1 MRDMILNAIKTKMIG
16 QMNAHIA
23 NAEVML
29 NNPVGARDR
38 ATVIDTIEKEMAALQ
53 HLNGKLNVLTK
64 YFERSNENAI
74 ENQQQEKEKSKSK

>member
-23 NAEVML
+23 NIEVML

-38 ATVIDTIEKEMAALQ
+38 ATVVDTIEKEMSALE
-53 HLNGKLNVLTK
+53 HLDGRINVLVK
-64 YFERSNENAI
+64 YFQGKQEQAI
-74 ENQQQEKEKSKSK
+74 EEQKEKPKSK

>member
-38 ATVIDTIEKEMAALQ
+38 ATVIDTIEKELSALE
-53 HLNGKLNVLTK
+53 HLDGRLNVLTK

-74 ENQQQEKEKSKSK
+74 ESKQEKEKSKSK

>member
-29 NNPVGARDR
+29 TNPVGARDR
-38 ATVIDTIEKEMAALQ
+38 ATVIDTIEKEIAALQ
-53 HLNGKLNVLTK
+53 HLNGKLNILTK

-74 ENQQQEKEKSKSK
+74 ENQQQEKAKSKSK

>member
-1 MRDMILNAIKTKMIG
+1 MILNAIKTKMIG

-29 NNPVGARDR
+29 SNPVGARDR

-74 ENQQQEKEKSKSK
+74 EKKEKSKSK

>member
-1 MRDMILNAIKTKMIG
+1 MRDMIINAIKTKMIG

-38 ATVIDTIEKEMAALQ
+38 ATVIDTIEKELSALE
-53 HLNGKLNVLTK
+53 HLDGRLNVLTK

-74 ENQQQEKEKSKSK
+74 ESKQEKEKPKSK

>member
-38 ATVIDTIEKEMAALQ
+38 ATVIDTIEKELSALE
-53 HLNGKLNVLTK
+53 HLDGRLNVLTK

-74 ENQQQEKEKSKSK
+74 ENKEKEKPKSK

>member
-23 NAEVML
+23 NVEVML

-38 ATVIDTIEKEMAALQ
+38 STVIDTIEKEMSALE
-53 HLNGKLNVLTK
+53 HLDGRINILVK
-64 YFERSNENAI
+64 YFERSNANAI
-74 ENQQQEKEKSKSK
+74 ESKQEKEKSKSK

>member
-29 NNPVGARDR
+29 TNPVGARDR

>member
-1 MRDMILNAIKTKMIG
+1 MRDKILNAIKTKMIG

-38 ATVIDTIEKEMAALQ
+38 ATVIDTIEKELSALE
-53 HLNGKLNVLTK
+53 HLDGRLNVLTK

-74 ENQQQEKEKSKSK
+74 ESKQEKEKPKSK

>member
-1 MRDMILNAIKTKMIG
+1 MILNAIKTKMIG

-38 ATVIDTIEKEMAALQ
+38 ATVIDTIEKELSALE
-53 HLNGKLNVLTK
+53 HLDGRLNVLTK
-64 YFERSNENAI
+64 YFERSNDNAI
-74 ENQQQEKEKSKSK
+74 ENKEKEKPKSK

>member
-38 ATVIDTIEKEMAALQ
+38 ATVVDTIEKEMSALQ
-53 HLNGKLNVLTK
+53 HLDGKVNTLVK
-64 YFERSNENAI
+64 YFERSKENAI
-74 ENQQQEKEKSKSK
+74 EEQKEKPKSK

>member
-53 HLNGKLNVLTK
+53 HLNGKLNILTK

>member
-23 NAEVML
+23 NVEVML

-38 ATVIDTIEKEMAALQ
+38 GTVIDTIEKEMSALE
-53 HLNGKLNVLTK
+53 HLDGRINILVK

-74 ENQQQEKEKSKSK
+74 ESKKEKEKSKSK

>member
-1 MRDMILNAIKTKMIG
+1 MILNAIKTKMIG

>member
-29 NNPVGARDR
+29 TNPVGARDR
-38 ATVIDTIEKEMAALQ
+38 ATVIDTIEKELSALE
-53 HLNGKLNVLTK
+53 HLDGRLNVLTK

-74 ENQQQEKEKSKSK
+74 EEQKEKSKSK

>member
-1 MRDMILNAIKTKMIG
+1 MILNAIKTKMIG

-23 NAEVML
+23 NIEVML

-53 HLNGKLNVLTK
+53 HLDGRVNVLIK
-64 YFERSNENAI
+64 YFEAKKEQAI
-74 ENQQQEKEKSKSK
+74 EQQKDKPKSK

>member
-38 ATVIDTIEKEMAALQ
+38 ATVIDMIEKELSALE
-53 HLNGKLNVLTK
+53 HLDGRLNVLTK

-74 ENQQQEKEKSKSK
+74 ENKEKEKPKSK

>member
-1 MRDMILNAIKTKMIG
+1 MILNAIKTKMIG

-38 ATVIDTIEKEMAALQ
+38 ATVIDTIEKELSALE
-53 HLNGKLNVLTK
+53 HLNGRLNVLTK

-74 ENQQQEKEKSKSK
+74 ENKEKEKPKSK

>member
-23 NAEVML
+23 NVEVML
-29 NNPVGARDR
+29 TNPVGARDR
-38 ATVIDTIEKEMAALQ
+38 ATVIDTIEKEMSALE
-53 HLNGKLNVLTK
+53 HLDGRLNVLTK

-74 ENQQQEKEKSKSK
+74 ENKQEKEKSKSK